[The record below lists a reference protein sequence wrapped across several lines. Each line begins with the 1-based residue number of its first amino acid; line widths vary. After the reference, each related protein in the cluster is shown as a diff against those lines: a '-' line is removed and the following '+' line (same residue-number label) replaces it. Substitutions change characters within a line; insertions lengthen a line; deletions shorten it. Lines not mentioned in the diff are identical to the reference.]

1 MEDRTKL
8 ALTAMRKIL
17 RRTELNSK
25 QLMRETG
32 LTPSQ
37 LIFMQMLDGGQEQT
51 AGFVA
56 GRMGITQATTTAL
69 LQKLESLGMIQRRRG
84 EKDRRQV
91 LLSLTEQGRK
101 ALDIAPEGAHAHFH
115 QQFTALQ
122 DWEQSMLIAA
132 LERVAAMLGDDDPA
146 AAAVLDASEI
156 LSGRPIASDRLS
168 ANVPHEPGLG
178 ELFSKG
184 SGPE

>member
-17 RRTELNSK
+17 RRTEQNSK

-51 AGFVA
+51 AGYVA

-69 LQKLESLGMIQRRRG
+69 LQKLEGLGMIQKRRG

-91 LLSLTEQGRK
+91 LLSLTEGGRK
-101 ALDIAPEGAHAHFH
+101 VLDIAPDGVHAQFH
-115 QQFTALQ
+115 EEFSALQ
-122 DWEQSMLIAA
+122 DWEQSMLIAS
-132 LERVAAMLGDDDPA
+132 LERVATMLGEDDPA
-146 AAAVLDASEI
+146 VAAVLDASDLI
-156 LSGRPIASDRLS
+156 LESTPSDRLS
-168 ANVPHEPGLG
+168 LDGPAGPSGSEPL
-178 ELFSKG
+178 
-184 SGPE
+184 

>member
-37 LIFMQMLDGGQEQT
+37 LIFMQMLDNGQEQT
-51 AGFVA
+51 AGYVA
-56 GRMGITQATTTAL
+56 GKMGISQATTSAL

-91 LLSLTEQGRK
+91 LLSLTAAGHK
-101 ALDIAPEGAHAHFH
+101 VLAIAPEGAHAHFH
-115 QQFTALQ
+115 EQFSALQ
-122 DWEQSMLIAA
+122 DWEQSMLIAS

-146 AAAVLDASEI
+146 VAAVLDASE
-156 LSGRPIASDRLS
+156 LLL
-168 ANVPHEPGLG
+168 EQ
-178 ELFSKG
+178 
-184 SGPE
+184 